1 MIIIKRIFISSILFL
16 SILMFVIYANNNLSS
31 LCNNIENT
39 CNELEILI
47 NDKNWETALIKTDKL
62 ITEIT
67 DNKRIIALYI
77 NHSDFDLLFNETLK
91 LNLYVECKDNSE
103 SHASLHILK
112 YTAQNI
118 RALNTLSL
126 ENIF

>member
-1 MIIIKRIFISSILFL
+1 
-16 SILMFVIYANNNLSS
+16 MFVIYANNTLSS

-67 DNKRIIALYI
+67 DNKRIISLYI

-118 RALNTLSL
+118 RALNTPSL